1 MIVLGVILILLAAGG
16 IALVS
21 LEPTATDSTATF
33 TDFGYVLHPT
43 HLDMFVTGAA
53 TAAVLLIGL
62 AMISSGSRRAARRR
76 RALRSTR
83 HEARDR
89 VSQLEDEKRM
99 LQQRLDTDDQLEDR
113 HTSDRLVAGAPAQR
127 PPEEDHR

>member
-1 MIVLGVILILLAAGG
+1 MIVLGVLLILLAAGG

-33 TDFGYVLHPT
+33 TYFGYVLHPT
-43 HLDMFVTGAA
+43 HLEMFVTGAA

-62 AMISSGSRRAARRR
+62 AMISSGSKRAARRR
-76 RALRSTR
+76 RTLRAAK
-83 HEARDR
+83 HEAHDR

-99 LQQRLDTDDQLEDR
+99 LQQRLETDDRLEDR
-113 HTSDRLVAGAPAQR
+113 HTSDRLVAGG
-127 PPEEDHR
+127 PEDRA